1 MNELYKTRAELLSEL
16 AELHQEV
23 ARLKALEAEC
33 LELKKQLGVAKPSI
47 EPLPVQQILPQDETI
62 LRTIIDSTPDWI
74 FIKDREH
81 RYRLVNQSYANSLHL
96 TPADFIGK
104 NDLEL
109 GFPEDIV
116 KGNPARGIRG
126 FWADDREVMD
136 SGQTRFIAE
145 EPAVVDGQPVF
156 LSTVKVPL
164 QDTHGQVWGVL
175 GFVHDITERKQA
187 EKALQRQQEFLT
199 KIIENLPVAI
209 FTKDAQNGYRF
220 SIWNAKM
227 EELFGVKRE
236 AMLGKNDYELFETEE
251 EADYYRQTDV
261 AVMEEGQ
268 VVDIPLEV
276 VTTNRG
282 LMLAHTVKVPIYDSD
297 GKPEILLGIL
307 DDITERKQAEED
319 LLKFKLG
326 IERSNDA
333 FFLTNPEGVIT
344 YVNPAFEKIYG
355 FSREEAIGQ
364 TPQIL
369 KSGLIPQERYQHFWA
384 TLLAKESVTGE
395 IVNKAKD
402 GRLVNIAGNNTPI
415 LDEQENIIGFLAV
428 HRDITAQKQAQE
440 ALQQNEALLRT
451 VIDATPDWIF
461 IKDQTHRYRLVN
473 KGYADALHLR
483 PEEFIG
489 KNDLELGFP
498 EELVKGNPEK
508 GIRGFWADDRL
519 VMDSG
524 QTQIYPD
531 DPATIDGVTHTFHTI
546 KTPLRDA
553 DGEIGGV
560 LAFARDIT
568 ERKRAEEALRQSETR
583 NRVLLNAIPDLI
595 IRYRA
600 DGTYLDI
607 KPSRDF
613 QAFRSPSELIGKN
626 LFEVAP
632 PEVAQKRMHYIQL
645 ALQTGQPQSYEHSFT
660 REGETKFEEIWMVP
674 SEVADE
680 VFVVVRDITERRRAE
695 ETLRQNEALLRTII
709 DSTPDWILVKDRE
722 HRFRLVNQ
730 SFADSVHLTPAD
742 LLGKTDLDL
751 GIPEEV
757 VKGNPEKGIR
767 GFWADDLE
775 VMNSGQIKIIAEEP
789 TVVDGKAAFLST
801 AKSPLRDA
809 NGEVWGL
816 LVFVHDITE
825 RKQAEEVLARRAAE
839 LQTVAQVGTATATIL
854 ETDKLLQEV
863 VDLTKHSFKLYHAH
877 IYLLNEAGDTLVL
890 AAGAGE
896 VGRQMVA
903 QGWSIPL
910 ERERSLVAQA
920 ARTRQGVV
928 ANDVRQAPGFLPNP
942 LLPDTHAEMAVPLMR
957 GEQLLGVLDVQADAV
972 DYFSNE
978 DVQIQTILAG
988 QVAAALQNARS
999 FAEQQ
1004 QTQLLLSERVQ
1015 ELNCLNEISREIVE
1029 SPPVPELLQWVTER
1043 IPPAMRY
1050 PDLCQAAVEY
1060 EGQIYGRQQA
1070 IELPCQMTHALRIGG
1085 EVLGRI
1091 YISYMQKQEFLDEE
1105 SALIGGIASRLS
1117 GYIES
1122 RRLLEQVQDAL
1133 AAQEHLTVEL
1143 DSQRRTLQAVL
1154 DNMPAGVFVAEAPSG
1169 KPLLANEQVKQ
1180 LLGRGIALD
1189 VNKKETAEMYATYR
1203 YGTDTLYPPDQTPLA
1218 RGLLGESITIDDMEV
1233 RRPNGRRTLL
1243 QVVGAPIRNAQGS
1256 VSASV
1261 AIFQDITERKQAEEE
1276 LSKRSAELE
1285 ESRNFLDSV
1294 IENLPVMLFI
1304 KEAKELRH
1312 VRWNKTGLELLGRKS
1327 EDMIGKNDYDF
1338 FPKEE
1343 ADFFVA
1349 KDREALAKGE
1359 LVEIPEEPLETT
1371 DKGTRW
1377 LYTRKTPVYGADGQP
1392 KYLLGISVDITER
1405 KRAEETL
1412 KESEERFRVIAETS
1426 PIPILISS
1434 ISDGLILYGNEQ
1446 LGRTFGLAVA
1456 DLIGQQTPDF
1466 YYDPADRAPLLATL
1480 KREGRLH
1487 DYELHVKKADGTP
1500 FWVLVSM
1507 QPLVFAGQ
1515 PAMLAAFYDVTERKQ
1530 TEEMMRQNEAL
1541 LRTVIDSTPDWIF
1554 IKDQNHRYRLVNQ
1567 SYANSMHLPPEEFVG
1582 KNDLEIGFPE
1592 EIVKGNAEKGI
1603 KGFWADDREVMNSGE
1618 TKFIAEEPA
1627 MLDGQPAFLS
1637 TIKVPLRDAQNQVS
1651 GVLGFVQNITE
1662 RKQAELERERLLVQV
1677 REALA
1682 AADRFR
1688 QFVEASGQGI
1698 GWADLEGNVS
1708 YINSTLCRLF
1718 GEAKP
1723 EDVYGRPVTMY
1734 YPADAQQRLLA
1745 EIFPIVVREGSW
1757 SGELPIASKDGRL
1770 IPTLNTLF
1778 LVRDKN
1784 GQPLYLA
1791 NLLTDITERK
1801 QAELEQERLLAEVEA
1816 AYRQYVQREWE
1827 HFLSEQHQGAMRI
1840 EHQAV
1845 DNLALNIEPAR
1856 LDAKLAG
1863 LQNEVID
1870 EGKTKVVAGV
1880 KANGHSTEPAI
1891 VAPIALRGQVIGTL
1905 SLQDLIPD
1913 RQWTAEEVA
1922 LVETVSEQ
1930 LAQTLEN
1937 LRLFE
1942 DTQKQATREQLTRQI
1957 TEKMRAAPD
1966 IDTIIQ
1972 TGLAELAKALN
1983 VSRTYVKLT
1992 GRLESD

>member
-16 AELHQEV
+16 AELRQDV

-33 LELKKQLGVAKPSI
+33 LELKNQLGAAKPGL
-47 EPLPVQQILPQDETI
+47 EALPMQQIVPQNEII

-81 RYRLVNQSYANSLHL
+81 RYRLVNQSFANSLHL

-116 KGNPARGIRG
+116 KGNPAQGIRG

-145 EPAVVDGQPVF
+145 GPAVVDGQPVF

-175 GFVHDITERKQA
+175 GFVHDITERKKA

-209 FTKDAQNGYRF
+209 FTKDAQNEYRF
-220 SIWNAKM
+220 SVWNAKM

-236 AMLGKNDYELFETEE
+236 AMLGKNDYELFETEA
-251 EADYYRQTDV
+251 EADYYRRTDT
-261 AVMEEGQ
+261 AVMEGGQ

-282 LMLAHTVKVPIYDSD
+282 LMLAHTVKVPIHDSD

-307 DDITERKQAEED
+307 DDITERKRAEED
-319 LLKFKLG
+319 ILKFKLG

-364 TPQIL
+364 TPRIL

-384 TLLAKESVTGE
+384 RLLAKESVTGE

-402 GRLVNIAGNNTPI
+402 GRLVIIAGNNTPI

-461 IKDQTHRYRLVN
+461 IKDQTHRYLLVN
-473 KGYADALHLR
+473 KGYADALHLS

-546 KTPLRDA
+546 KAPLRDA
-553 DGEIGGV
+553 DGEIEGV

-680 VFVVVRDITERRRAE
+680 VFVVVRDITERRQAE

-775 VMNSGQIKIIAEEP
+775 VMNSGQTKFIAEEL
-789 TVVDGKAAFLST
+789 TVVDGKVTFLST

-863 VDLTKHSFKLYHAH
+863 VDLTKRSFRLYHAH

-910 ERERSLVAQA
+910 DRERSLVAQA

-928 ANDVRQAPGFLPNP
+928 ANNVRQTPGFLPNP
-942 LLPDTHAEMAVPLMR
+942 LLPDTRAEMAVPLIR
-957 GEQLLGVLDVQADAV
+957 GEQLWGVLDVQADAV
-972 DYFSNE
+972 DYFSAE

-988 QVAAALQNARS
+988 QIAAALQNARS

-1004 QTQLLLSERVQ
+1004 QTQLLLSDRVK
-1015 ELNCLNEISREIVE
+1015 ELNCLNEIGREIAE
-1029 SPPVPELLQWVTER
+1029 SPPAPELLQWVTER

-1060 EGQIYGRQQA
+1060 EGQIYGRSQA
-1070 IELPCQMTHALRIGG
+1070 VELPCQMTHALRIGG

-1091 YISYMQKQEFLDEE
+1091 YISYIQKQEFLDEE

-1117 GYIES
+1117 AYIES
-1122 RRLLEQVQDAL
+1122 RSLLEQVQDAL

-1143 DSQRRTLQAVL
+1143 DGQRRTLQAVL
-1154 DNMPAGVFVAEAPSG
+1154 DNMPAGVFVVEAPSG

-1189 VNKKETAEMYATYR
+1189 VNKKETGEMYAAYR
-1203 YGTDTLYPPDQTPLA
+1203 YGTDMLYPPDQTPLA
-1218 RGLLGESITIDDMEV
+1218 RGLLGESITVDDMEV
-1233 RRPNGRRTLL
+1233 RHSNGRRTLL
-1243 QVVGAPIRNAQGS
+1243 QVVGAPIRNAQGG

-1276 LSKRSAELE
+1276 LSKRTAELE
-1285 ESRNFLDSV
+1285 ESQAFLDSI

-1312 VRWNKTGLELLGRKS
+1312 VRWNKTGLELLGRKP
-1327 EDMIGKNDYDF
+1327 EEMIGKNDYDF

-1343 ADFFVA
+1343 ADFFIA

-1377 LYTRKTPVYGADGQP
+1377 LYTRKTPVYGTDGQP

-1405 KRAEETL
+1405 KQAAETL
-1412 KESEERFRVIAETS
+1412 KESEERFRVIAETA

-1446 LGRTFGLAVA
+1446 LGQTFGLPVA

-1466 YYDPADRAPLLATL
+1466 YYDPVDRAPLLATL
-1480 KREGRLH
+1480 KREGQLH

-1515 PAMLAAFYDVTERKQ
+1515 PAMLTAFYDVTERKE
-1530 TEEMMRQNEAL
+1530 TEEMLRRSQEQLSGALETAKLAYWEADIATMMFTFNDQFYALLRTTAQQEGGYLMPVMQYAQKFVHPDDAYAVGAEIQKSLETTDPNYSGWAEHRVIRADGSEGQVVVSFRVVKDERGRTIKTIGANQDITERKQAEETLRQNEAL

-1554 IKDQNHRYRLVNQ
+1554 IKDQNYRYRLVNQ
-1567 SYANSMHLPPEEFVG
+1567 SYANSMHLLPEEFVG

-1603 KGFWADDREVMNSGE
+1603 KGFWADDREVMDSGE

-1627 MLDGQPAFLS
+1627 VLDGQAAFLS
-1637 TIKVPLRDAQNQVS
+1637 TIKVPLRDAQNRVW

-1662 RKQAELERERLLVQV
+1662 RKQAELERERLL
-1677 REALA
+1677 
-1682 AADRFR
+1682 
-1688 QFVEASGQGI
+1688 
-1698 GWADLEGNVS
+1698 
-1708 YINSTLCRLF
+1708 
-1718 GEAKP
+1718 
-1723 EDVYGRPVTMY
+1723 
-1734 YPADAQQRLLA
+1734 
-1745 EIFPIVVREGSW
+1745 
-1757 SGELPIASKDGRL
+1757 
-1770 IPTLNTLF
+1770 
-1778 LVRDKN
+1778 
-1784 GQPLYLA
+1784 
-1791 NLLTDITERK
+1791 
-1801 QAELEQERLLAEVEA
+1801 AEVEA
-1816 AYRQYVQREWE
+1816 TYRQFVQREWE
-1827 HFLSEQHQGAMRI
+1827 HFLGEQHQGAMRV

-1845 DNLALNIEPAR
+1845 DHLASNIEPAK

-1863 LQNEVID
+1863 LQDEVID
-1870 EGKTKVVAGV
+1870 EGKTKIVAGV
-1880 KANGHSTEPAI
+1880 KANGHSTEPVI
-1891 VAPIALRGQVIGTL
+1891 VAPIVLRGQVIGTL

-1957 TEKMRAAPD
+1957 TDKLRAAPD
-1966 IDTIIQ
+1966 IDAIIQ
-1972 TGLAELAKALN
+1972 TGLTELAKALN
-1983 VSRTYVKLT
+1983 VSRAYVKLT
-1992 GRLESD
+1992 TRPEGD

>member
-1 MNELYKTRAELLSEL
+1 MSVELELQLQVLQAENQNLRQQLEQKTKMAEDHVRE
-16 AELHQEV
+16 AEAV
-23 ARLKALEAEC
+23 ARRLSLANASLEKE
-33 LELKKQLGVAKPSI
+33 
-47 EPLPVQQILPQDETI
+47 
-62 LRTIIDSTPDWI
+62 
-74 FIKDREH
+74 
-81 RYRLVNQSYANSLHL
+81 
-96 TPADFIGK
+96 
-104 NDLEL
+104 
-109 GFPEDIV
+109 
-116 KGNPARGIRG
+116 
-126 FWADDREVMD
+126 
-136 SGQTRFIAE
+136 IAE
-145 EPAVVDGQPVF
+145 
-156 LSTVKVPL
+156 
-164 QDTHGQVWGVL
+164 H
-175 GFVHDITERKQA
+175 KQA
-187 EKALQRQQEFLT
+187 EQALQRQQEFLT

-209 FTKDAQNGYRF
+209 FTKDVRNEYRF

-236 AMLGKNDYELFETEE
+236 AMLGKNDYELFETEA
-251 EADYYRQTDV
+251 EADYYRQTDA

-282 LMLAHTVKVPIYDSD
+282 LMLAHTVKVPIYDSN

-307 DDITERKQAEED
+307 DDITERKRAEED

-333 FFLTNPEGVIT
+333 FFLTDPEGVIT
-344 YVNPAFEKIYG
+344 YVNPAFERIYG
-355 FSREEAIGQ
+355 FSREETIGRS
-364 TPQIL
+364 PRIL
-369 KSGLIPQERYQHFWA
+369 KSGLVPQDRYQHFWT
-384 TLLAKESVTGE
+384 TLLAKKSVTGE
-395 IVNKAKD
+395 IVNKTKD
-402 GRLVNIAGNNTPI
+402 GRLINIAGNNTPI

-461 IKDQTHRYRLVN
+461 IKDQAHRYRLVN
-473 KGYADALHLR
+473 KGYADALHLS

-524 QTQIYPD
+524 QTQIYSD
-531 DPATIDGVTHTFHTI
+531 DPATIDGITHTFHTI

-553 DGEIGGV
+553 NGEIGGV

-568 ERKRAEEALRQSETR
+568 ERKRVEEALRHSETR
-583 NRVLLNAIPDLI
+583 NRTLLNAIPDLI
-595 IRYRA
+595 IRYRG

-607 KPSRDF
+607 KPSRDIR
-613 QAFRSPSELIGKN
+613 AFCPPSELIGKN

-632 PEVAQKRMHYIQL
+632 PEVAQQRMHYIQL
-645 ALQTGQPQSYEHSFT
+645 ALQTGQPQTYEHHFT
-660 REGETKFEEIWMVP
+660 QEGETKFEEIWMVP

-680 VFVVVRDITERRRAE
+680 VFVVIRDVTERRRAE

-709 DSTPDWILVKDRE
+709 DSTPDWILIKDRE
-722 HRFRLVNQ
+722 HRFQLVNQ

-742 LLGKTDLDL
+742 IIGKTDLDL
-751 GIPEEV
+751 GVPEEV

-775 VMNSGQIKIIAEEP
+775 VMNSGQTKFIAEEP
-789 TVVDGKAAFLST
+789 TMIDGHPAFLST
-801 AKSPLRDA
+801 VKSPLRGA

-816 LVFVHDITE
+816 LIFVHNITE
-825 RKQAEEVLARRAAE
+825 RKQAEMALARRAAE

-854 ETDKLLQEV
+854 ETEKLLQEV
-863 VDLTKHSFKLYHAH
+863 VDLTKGSFGLYHTH

-890 AAGAGE
+890 VAGAGE

-920 ARTRQGVV
+920 ARTQQGVV
-928 ANDVRQAPGFLPNP
+928 ANNVRQAPDFLPNP
-942 LLPDTHAEMAVPLMR
+942 LLPDTHAELAVPLMR
-957 GEQLLGVLDVQADAV
+957 GEQLLGVLDVQADTV
-972 DYFSNE
+972 DYFSHE

-988 QVAAALQNARS
+988 QIAAALQNARS

-1004 QTQLLLSERVQ
+1004 QTQLLLSERVN

-1029 SPPVPELLQWVTER
+1029 SPPVPELLQWVTGR

-1060 EGQIYGRQQA
+1060 EGQIYGRPQA

-1154 DNMPAGVFVAEAPSG
+1154 DHMPAGVFVAEAPSG

-1189 VNKKETAEMYATYR
+1189 VNKKETAEMYASYR

-1243 QVVGAPIRNAQGS
+1243 QVVGAPIRNAQGT

-1276 LSKRSAELE
+1276 LSKFKLGIERSSDAVFLTDVDGTIIYVNPAFEKIYGFTSEEAIGQTPRIIKSGLIPAERYEHFWQKLLNK
-1285 ESRNFLDSV
+1285 ESVTGEIVNKAKDGRLVHIAGNNNPIVDQLGQIVGFLASHRDITERKQAEVEQERLLTELQQSQQFLRTLLDNIPYPIFFKDVQGAYLGFNRAFLDYIGSTEEV
-1294 IENLPVMLFI
+1294 LLGKTVYDLNTN
-1304 KEAKELRH
+1304 KELADKYH
-1312 VRWNKTGLELLGRKS
+1312 EM
-1327 EDMIGKNDYDF
+1327 DMALFRNPETPQVY
-1338 FPKEE
+1338 E
-1343 ADFFVA
+1343 ATV
-1349 KDREALAKGE
+1349 K
-1359 LVEIPEEPLETT
+1359 
-1371 DKGTRW
+1371 
-1377 LYTRKTPVYGADGQP
+1377 YADGMLRDVIFNKVTFTNP
-1392 KYLLGISVDITER
+1392 NGSLGGLIGTIVDITER
-1405 KRAEETL
+1405 KRAEEVLRRSQEQLSGALETAKL
-1412 KESEERFRVIAETS
+1412 AYWEFDVATQTFTFNDQFYSLLHTTADQEGGYLMPAMHYAQKFVHPDDAYMVGIAIQEALETTDPNYSTQVDHRIIRADGSEGYFLVRFRVVK
-1426 PIPILISS
+1426 
-1434 ISDGLILYGNEQ
+1434 DEQ
-1446 LGRTFGLAVA
+1446 GRTIRT
-1456 DLIGQQTPDF
+1456 IG
-1466 YYDPADRAPLLATL
+1466 A
-1480 KREGRLH
+1480 
-1487 DYELHVKKADGTP
+1487 
-1500 FWVLVSM
+1500 
-1507 QPLVFAGQ
+1507 
-1515 PAMLAAFYDVTERKQ
+1515 
-1530 TEEMMRQNEAL
+1530 
-1541 LRTVIDSTPDWIF
+1541 
-1554 IKDQNHRYRLVNQ
+1554 NQ
-1567 SYANSMHLPPEEFVG
+1567 
-1582 KNDLEIGFPE
+1582 
-1592 EIVKGNAEKGI
+1592 
-1603 KGFWADDREVMNSGE
+1603 
-1618 TKFIAEEPA
+1618 
-1627 MLDGQPAFLS
+1627 
-1637 TIKVPLRDAQNQVS
+1637 
-1651 GVLGFVQNITE
+1651 
-1662 RKQAELERERLLVQV
+1662 
-1677 REALA
+1677 
-1682 AADRFR
+1682 
-1688 QFVEASGQGI
+1688 
-1698 GWADLEGNVS
+1698 
-1708 YINSTLCRLF
+1708 
-1718 GEAKP
+1718 
-1723 EDVYGRPVTMY
+1723 
-1734 YPADAQQRLLA
+1734 
-1745 EIFPIVVREGSW
+1745 
-1757 SGELPIASKDGRL
+1757 
-1770 IPTLNTLF
+1770 
-1778 LVRDKN
+1778 
-1784 GQPLYLA
+1784 
-1791 NLLTDITERK
+1791 DITERK
-1801 QAELEQERLLAEVEA
+1801 QAEDALKAEQEWAQTILDSVTVPMVISRVPDGTILYANDPHSRFFSIPREQIVGQLTRNFFEDPAERDKYVTLLRSQGIVNDYEVRIRKSNGEVRWVLLSSRLFNFRGEAATMTIMIDITERKQADAERERLLGEVEA
-1816 AYRQYVQREWE
+1816 TYRQYVQREWE
-1827 HFLSEQHQGAMRI
+1827 HFLGEQHQGAMRI
-1840 EHQAV
+1840 EHQAA
-1845 DNLALNIEPAR
+1845 DHLALNIEPAK
-1856 LDAKLAG
+1856 LNAKLAG
-1863 LQNEVID
+1863 LQDEVIS
-1870 EGKTKVVAGV
+1870 EGRTKVVAGI
-1880 KANGHSTEPAI
+1880 KENGHSAEPAI

-1905 SLQDLIPD
+1905 SLQDLIAD

-1992 GRLESD
+1992 TRPEND

>member
-1 MNELYKTRAELLSEL
+1 MNDYNKTKAELLQEL
-16 AELHQEV
+16 AELRQEV
-23 ARLKALEAEC
+23 TQLKTLEAEC
-33 LELKKQLGVAKPSI
+33 LELKKQLGVAKPGI
-47 EPLPVQQILPQDETI
+47 ESLPAKQILPQNEII

-116 KGNPARGIRG
+116 KGDPAKGIRG

-136 SGQTRFIAE
+136 SGQTKFIAE
-145 EPAVVDGQPVF
+145 EPAVVDGQAVF

-164 QDTHGQVWGVL
+164 QDMHNQVWGVL
-175 GFVHDITERKQA
+175 GFVQ
-187 EKALQRQQEFLT
+187 
-199 KIIENLPVAI
+199 
-209 FTKDAQNGYRF
+209 
-220 SIWNAKM
+220 
-227 EELFGVKRE
+227 
-236 AMLGKNDYELFETEE
+236 
-251 EADYYRQTDV
+251 
-261 AVMEEGQ
+261 
-268 VVDIPLEV
+268 
-276 VTTNRG
+276 
-282 LMLAHTVKVPIYDSD
+282 
-297 GKPEILLGIL
+297 
-307 DDITERKQAEED
+307 
-319 LLKFKLG
+319 
-326 IERSNDA
+326 
-333 FFLTNPEGVIT
+333 
-344 YVNPAFEKIYG
+344 
-355 FSREEAIGQ
+355 
-364 TPQIL
+364 
-369 KSGLIPQERYQHFWA
+369 
-384 TLLAKESVTGE
+384 
-395 IVNKAKD
+395 
-402 GRLVNIAGNNTPI
+402 
-415 LDEQENIIGFLAV
+415 
-428 HRDITAQKQAQE
+428 
-440 ALQQNEALLRT
+440 
-451 VIDATPDWIF
+451 
-461 IKDQTHRYRLVN
+461 
-473 KGYADALHLR
+473 
-483 PEEFIG
+483 
-489 KNDLELGFP
+489 
-498 EELVKGNPEK
+498 
-508 GIRGFWADDRL
+508 
-519 VMDSG
+519 
-524 QTQIYPD
+524 
-531 DPATIDGVTHTFHTI
+531 
-546 KTPLRDA
+546 
-553 DGEIGGV
+553 
-560 LAFARDIT
+560 DIT

-583 NRVLLNAIPDLI
+583 NRDLLSAIPDLI

-607 KPSRDF
+607 KPSKDF
-613 QAFRSPSELIGKN
+613 QAFLPPSELIGKN

-632 PEVAQKRMHYIQL
+632 LEVAQQRMHYIQL
-645 ALQTGQPQSYEHSFT
+645 ALQTGQTQTYEHIFS
-660 REGETKFEEIWMVP
+660 REDESKFEEIWVVP
-674 SEVADE
+674 SEVGDE
-680 VFVVVRDITERRRAE
+680 VFVVIRDITERRRAE

-722 HRFRLVNQ
+722 HRFQLVNQ
-730 SFADSVHLTPAD
+730 SFAASVHLAPAD

-775 VMNSGQIKIIAEEP
+775 VMNSGQTKFIAEEP
-789 TVVDGKAAFLST
+789 IVVDGQPAFLST
-801 AKSPLRDA
+801 VKSPLRDA

-816 LVFVHDITE
+816 LVFVHDITQ

-863 VDLTKHSFKLYHAH
+863 VDLTKGSFRLYHAH
-877 IYLLNEAGDTLVL
+877 IYLLNEAGDTLML

-920 ARTRQGVV
+920 ARTRQGVI
-928 ANDVRQAPGFLPNP
+928 ANNVRQAPGFLPNP
-942 LLPDTHAEMAVPLMR
+942 LLPDTRAEMALPLIR
-957 GEQLLGVLDVQADAV
+957 GEQLLGVLDVQADTV

-988 QVAAALQNARS
+988 QIAAALQNARS

-1004 QTQLLLSERVQ
+1004 QTQRLLSERVK

-1050 PDLCQAAVEY
+1050 PALCQAAVEY
-1060 EGQIYGRQQA
+1060 EGQIYGRPQA

-1085 EVLGRI
+1085 EVMGRI
-1091 YISYMQKQEFLDEE
+1091 YISYTEKQEFLDEE

-1189 VNKKETAEMYATYR
+1189 VNKKETAEMYAAYR

-1261 AIFQDITERKQAEEE
+1261 AIFQDITERKQAEE
-1276 LSKRSAELE
+1276 
-1285 ESRNFLDSV
+1285 
-1294 IENLPVMLFI
+1294 
-1304 KEAKELRH
+1304 
-1312 VRWNKTGLELLGRKS
+1312 
-1327 EDMIGKNDYDF
+1327 
-1338 FPKEE
+1338 
-1343 ADFFVA
+1343 
-1349 KDREALAKGE
+1349 
-1359 LVEIPEEPLETT
+1359 
-1371 DKGTRW
+1371 
-1377 LYTRKTPVYGADGQP
+1377 
-1392 KYLLGISVDITER
+1392 
-1405 KRAEETL
+1405 TL
-1412 KESEERFRVIAETS
+1412 KESEERFRAIAETS

-1480 KREGRLH
+1480 KREGRLN

-1507 QPLVFAGQ
+1507 QPLVFTGQ

-1530 TEEMMRQNEAL
+1530 VEETLRQNEAL

-1567 SYANSMHLPPEEFVG
+1567 SYANSMHLLPQDFVG

-1592 EIVKGNAEKGI
+1592 EIVKGNPEKGI
-1603 KGFWADDREVMNSGE
+1603 KGFWADDREVMDSGE

-1627 MLDGQPAFLS
+1627 VLDGQPAFLS
-1637 TIKVPLRDAQNQVS
+1637 TIKVPLHDAQNQVS
-1651 GVLGFVQNITE
+1651 GVLGFVQIITT
-1662 RKQAELERERLLVQV
+1662 RKQAELERERLLAELQQSQQFLRTLLDNIPYPIFFKDVQGAYLGFN
-1677 REALA
+1677 RAFLDYIGSTEEALL
-1682 AADRFR
+1682 
-1688 QFVEASGQGI
+1688 GK
-1698 GWADLEGNVS
+1698 
-1708 YINSTLCRLF
+1708 T
-1718 GEAKP
+1718 
-1723 EDVYGRPVTMY
+1723 VY
-1734 YPADAQQRLLA
+1734 D
-1745 EIFPIVVREGSW
+1745 
-1757 SGELPIASKDGRL
+1757 
-1770 IPTLNTLF
+1770 LNTNKELADTYHEMDMALFRNPETPQVYEAVVKYADGTLHDVIFNKVTFTNPNGSLGGLIGTIVDITERKRAEEVLRRSQEQLSGALGSAKLAYWEFDVATQTFTFNDQFYSLLRTTADQEGGYLMPAMHYAQKFVHPDDAYMVGVAIQEALETTDLNFSTQVDHRIIRADGSEGYF
-1778 LVRDKN
+1778 LVRFRVVKDEQGRTIRTIGANQDITERKQSEEALKAEQEWAQTILDSVTVPMVISRVPDGTILYAN
-1784 GQPLYLA
+1784 DPHSRFFSIAREQLIGQPTRNFFEDPA
-1791 NLLTDITERK
+1791 ERDKFVALLKSQGTVNDYEVRIRKSNGEVRWALLSSRLFNFRGEAATMTIMIDITERK
-1801 QAELEQERLLAEVEA
+1801 QADTERERLLGEVEA
-1816 AYRQYVQREWE
+1816 TYRQYVQREWE
-1827 HFLSEQHQGAMRI
+1827 HFLGEQHQGAVRI
-1840 EHQAV
+1840 EHQAT
-1845 DNLALNIEPAR
+1845 DDLALNIEPAR

-1863 LQNEVID
+1863 LQDEVIS
-1870 EGKTKVVAGV
+1870 EGRTKVVAGI
-1880 KANGHSTEPAI
+1880 KENGHSAEPAI

-1905 SLQDLIPD
+1905 SLQDLILD
-1913 RQWTAEEVA
+1913 RQWSTEEVA

-1957 TEKMRAAPD
+1957 TDKLRAAPD
-1966 IDTIIQ
+1966 MDTIIQ
-1972 TGLAELAKALN
+1972 TGLTELAKALN
-1983 VSRTYVKLT
+1983 VSRAYVKLT
-1992 GRLESD
+1992 TKPENE